1 MQATPIWSGR
11 PRPLKRCNPRVFK
24 LCIAAY
30 SLELHL
36 RRGPVERTHC
46 QEAAPVKQRY
56 NPPAVRTMKNA
67 IPATGRS
74 GAIQGIA
81 FRALIPTPCQGTGAV
96 FSSAGRVEES
106 RKRFIQR
113 FYKRKKRMAGLYT
126 IPNMRVKPA
135 IGGPGNR
142 TKGLVYDR
150 QISARQQSCRPE
162 RPRPPLAGLP
172 KGLKYSPAG
181 QFRVRKLVCGVDF
194 RFFAF
199 AQNDSNYNAIARNR
213 HAVYFFALCPCAI
226 IAKPLDGAGLAAC
239 RGIGRGLRSRS
250 FPAADRQRW
259 Q

>member
-30 SLELHL
+30 SLELHFTP
-36 RRGPVERTHC
+36 RPVERTHC

-74 GAIQGIA
+74 GAIQGIDI
-81 FRALIPTPCQGTGAV
+81 RVLIPTPCQGTGAV
-96 FSSAGRVEES
+96 FSSAGRLEES

-113 FYKRKKRMAGLYT
+113 FYKRKKRMAELYT

-142 TKGLVYDR
+142 TKDLVYDR

-172 KGLKYSPAG
+172 KGLKS
-181 QFRVRKLVCGVDF
+181 FLTVRLRVRNPVCGTEF
-194 RFFAF
+194 
-199 AQNDSNYNAIARNR
+199 
-213 HAVYFFALCPCAI
+213 
-226 IAKPLDGAGLAAC
+226 
-239 RGIGRGLRSRS
+239 
-250 FPAADRQRW
+250 
-259 Q
+259 